1 MQVQR
6 AALQQSALHRE
17 NVSSFQPTVSHDHSG
32 HLHQLVTTVEPVMLS
47 NPEKAA
53 QSVQEMPYTGAKTIP
68 FDWQAEQA
76 RARARYT
83 SNTSN
88 ITSAQGPTI
97 MCRNHST
104 EPANPVLDWEA
115 SWKQMDAD
123 QARRSALLDRALGEK
138 VLASRATPR
147 ATMLVDVNGDGRAD
161 YVVSSEDLDRDGIP
175 DILQV
180 LYELYPNSAP
190 QHTLRQFC
198 DCCVQC
204 ADQQRSSTGQTR
216 ARSPDKG
223 TLAIEVSID
232 GFNLLTMFSE
242 VEHLGSI

>member
-6 AALQQSALHRE
+6 AALQQSARE
-17 NVSSFQPTVSHDHSG
+17 NVSSFQRTVSHDHSG
-32 HLHQLVTTVEPVMLS
+32 HLHTASHAPTLEADMLS

-53 QSVQEMPYTGAKTIP
+53 QSVQEMPYTGPKIIP

-83 SNTSN
+83 SNTSD
-88 ITSAQGPTI
+88 ITAAQGPTI

-138 VLASRATPR
+138 ALASRATPQ

-180 LYELYPNSAP
+180 FRSML
-190 QHTLRQFC
+190 C
-198 DCCVQC
+198 D
-204 ADQQRSSTGQTR
+204 S
-216 ARSPDKG
+216 
-223 TLAIEVSID
+223 L
-232 GFNLLTMFSE
+232 
-242 VEHLGSI
+242 